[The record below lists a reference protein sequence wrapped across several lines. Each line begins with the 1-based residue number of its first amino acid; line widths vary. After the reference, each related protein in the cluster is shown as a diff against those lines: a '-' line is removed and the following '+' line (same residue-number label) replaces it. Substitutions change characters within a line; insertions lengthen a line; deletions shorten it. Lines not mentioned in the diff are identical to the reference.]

1 MYLGEGNDTY
11 TLGGI
16 FSSLNSPRTSANI
29 FAEAGND
36 TVTIGGNVSQ
46 ANIYMGSGSDT
57 LTIKGNLTTSN
68 TIDMGSGKSIDPN
81 LYQPTYQAN
90 GKSLGND
97 DNIDKPSD
105 VNHLNIDGYIRGG
118 TTILGGAGKDHVNLN
133 TYRQSLSLSQLTD
146 VDVINLN
153 GEGKNTLTNVN
164 VANVAKNQNLYIQG
178 GRDDTVNIGHSGIIN
193 IHGDSRGD
201 RNPWKVT
208 STKKVDGHTYDV
220 WTNTADNKTATV
232 YIEQG
237 INVI

>member
-118 TTILGGAGKDHVNLN
+118 TTILGGAGKDHVNLKTFN
-133 TYRQSLSLSQLTD
+133 QSLSLSQLTD

-153 GEGKNTLTNVN
+153 GTGKNTLTDVN
-164 VANVAKNQNLYIQG
+164 IANVAKNQNLYIQG